1 MSGLNVPT
9 TRAVSPQCVR
19 YNVSNNNYKLERFE
33 ASRWLPIVWRD
44 VNVIGFLERSIKCE

>member
-33 ASRWLPIVWRD
+33 ASRWLPIVCRD